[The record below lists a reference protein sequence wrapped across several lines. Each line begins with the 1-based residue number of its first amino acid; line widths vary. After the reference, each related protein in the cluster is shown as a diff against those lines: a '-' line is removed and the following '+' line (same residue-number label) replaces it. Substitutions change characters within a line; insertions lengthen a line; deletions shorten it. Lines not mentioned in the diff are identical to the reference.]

1 MDCALACARCR
12 RRRPGACAAFAL
24 GRVEP
29 PMPRL
34 DRPAGRWP
42 PAHVRHGHSLARVPR
57 PLRGGPSFVR
67 HGAGGCNLPP
77 SGHVSPICRLRAT
90 RPRQRAHRY
99 NIRYVPEE
107 TRLFDNGF
115 EAVLV
120 RSTDVGHGSALT
132 QAGVYYPQAWP
143 TTLADERMQLASGMN
158 SEPSVALVC
167 RKVLRAAIKRLGL
180 V

>member
-1 MDCALACARCR
+1 
-12 RRRPGACAAFAL
+12 
-24 GRVEP
+24 
-29 PMPRL
+29 MPRL

-57 PLRGGPSFVR
+57 PRFEDTRRSKLRTTWSRGMQSSSIG
-67 HGAGGCNLPP
+67 
-77 SGHVSPICRLRAT
+77 GHVSPICRLRAT

-143 TTLADERMQLASGMN
+143 TTLADERMQLASGLN

-167 RKVLRAAIKRLGL
+167 RKVLLAASSASASCELLGGVGL
-180 V
+180 CPPLARPLAQE